1 MYKNL
6 LFLSSWAFT
15 PGTISLNKSS
25 EISLLLFSFFSNFSL
40 LFKFFSNEIFSEF
53 NSDFLKVIKLNL
65 LILE

>member
-15 PGTISLNKSS
+15 PGIISLNKSS